1 MVPSRVF
8 RSARLFKRVEGLG
21 YLKGFLK
28 GIYKGFLT
36 GTYIRGLV
44 FRFLQ
49 RSLYKLSPTLAR
61 TL

>member
-1 MVPSRVF
+1 MVPPRVF

-36 GTYIRGLV
+36 GTYIRGLG

-49 RSLYKLSPTLAR
+49 RSLPTLAR